1 MIDISSN
8 ITEVVQNITSS
19 LNEITNKDQV
29 MRIVAQ
35 SLVTEVHDRIHERGE
50 DSNSSKIG
58 EYSNSYMAL
67 RTGNYKNADKTKKGK
82 AKNAGTYTEK
92 AGEEKSG
99 TNRPKYNRTNDKKVV
114 LSLTRQMENDF
125 GVIATENGYGLGYQN
140 DENFKKSQ
148 WTEKTYNKKI
158 FDLTESEKEQVV
170 KVAEFEVNRLL
181 ND

>member
-8 ITEVVQNITSS
+8 ITEVVQNITSAMDE
-19 LNEITNKDQV
+19 LTNEDQV
-29 MRIVAQ
+29 TRIIAQ
-35 SLVTEVHDRIHERGE
+35 SLKTEVHDRIHERGE
-50 DSNSSKIG
+50 DSNNSQIG

-82 AKNAGTYTEK
+82 LKNAGTYTEK
-92 AGEEKSG
+92 AGAERSG

-125 GVIATENGYGLGYQN
+125 SVIATANGYGLGFQN
-140 DENFKKSQ
+140 DENFNKSQ
-148 WTEKTYNKKI
+148 WAEKNYNKI
-158 FDLTESEKEQVV
+158 IYNLTEGENKKVV
-170 KVAEFEVNRLL
+170 QIAEFEVNRLL

>member
-19 LNEITNKDQV
+19 LNDITNEDQV
-29 MRIVAQ
+29 MRVVAQ

-50 DSNSSKIG
+50 DSNSSQIG

-82 AKNAGTYTEK
+82 LKNAGTYTEK
-92 AGEEKSG
+92 AGAERSG
-99 TNRPKYNRTNDKKVV
+99 TNRPKYNRTDDKKII

-125 GVIATENGYGLGYQN
+125 SVIATDNGYGLGYHN
-140 DENFKKSQ
+140 DENFNKSQ
-148 WTEKTYNKKI
+148 WAEKNYNKKI
-158 FDLTESEKEQVV
+158 FDLTEWEKEKVV
-170 KVAEFEVNRLL
+170 QVAEFEVNRLL